1 MTLMIIMVVIMLTDH
16 GDNHEKNGDLN
27 DLDGGIVA
35 LEEVDD
41 DDDHH

>member
-1 MTLMIIMVVIMLTDH
+1 MEIIMK
-16 GDNHEKNGDLN
+16 KNGDLN